1 MTNGKF
7 LLVLGLNAL
16 VSLAITL
23 GVSDFM
29 LNQRDKVEIQE
40 TPTQHKDKWEEA
52 KKAAMEM
59 EQRHRQQGEYADEQ
73 FSRFTGVTVIDVLR
87 SGDTN
92 QAKIMVEEGKIF
104 CQNSGSVLFKIK
116 FYGNVEEVPPSMWCA
131 NGVFK

>member
-1 MTNGKF
+1 MTYGQF
-7 LLVLGLNAL
+7 FYTLGLGAL
-16 VSLAITL
+16 VSLAISF
-23 GVSDFM
+23 GVTEYM
-29 LNQRDKVEIQE
+29 LNQRDKAEVQE

-59 EQRHRQQGEYADEQ
+59 EQRHRQQSEYADEQ

-104 CQNSGSVLFKIK
+104 CQNKGSVLFKIK